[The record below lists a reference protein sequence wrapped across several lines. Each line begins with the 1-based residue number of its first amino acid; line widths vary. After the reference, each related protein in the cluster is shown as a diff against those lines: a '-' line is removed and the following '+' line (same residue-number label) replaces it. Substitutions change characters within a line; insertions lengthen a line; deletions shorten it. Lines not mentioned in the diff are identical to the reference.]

1 MAEQAKSVMAVTG
14 HDSYEMTRFNAVKHA
29 VLSRYTVLPWED
41 ESEYVELLDALVGE
55 HKPQGPTEEHLVE
68 ELTGILWRKRRLRM
82 AECAAYRQGLND
94 TFQSFNN
101 TGEAALAHLGGGDD
115 VRVREAVRA
124 APEDTE
130 RDLQDLDED
139 QAMTE
144 RALKVLESG
153 KTDAYD
159 NAISVLRGDT
169 RDWWKE
175 KLTWEPDD
183 YDEGEDPYTPDASGL
198 LRFLQSEVSSWYES
212 RRKELANRPL
222 IQSQAF
228 GEAMDPHRLDKLA
241 RYEAHLDRKL
251 ERTLAMLLKLQDLRR
266 TANPA

>member
-1 MAEQAKSVMAVTG
+1 MAEQAKSVVVALG
-14 HDSYEMTRFNAVKHA
+14 HNSYEMTRFNAVKHA
-29 VLSRYTVLPWED
+29 ILSRYTILPWED
-41 ESEYVELLDALVGE
+41 ETEYGELLDALVGE

-68 ELTGILWRKRRLRM
+68 ELAGILWRKRRLRM

-94 TFQSFNN
+94 TFQSFNH

-124 APEDTE
+124 GPEDTE
-130 RDLQDLDED
+130 RDLRDLDED

-144 RALKVLESG
+144 RALKVLRSG
-153 KTDAYD
+153 KADAYD
-159 NAISVLRGDT
+159 KAISVLREDT

-175 KLTWEPDD
+175 KLTLELDD
-183 YDEGEDPYTPDASGL
+183 YEEGEAPYTSDASGL
-198 LRFLQSEVSSWYES
+198 LRFLQSELFSWYES
-212 RRKELANRPL
+212 RRKELANWPL

-228 GEAMDPHRLDKLA
+228 GEALDPQRLDKLA

-251 ERTLAMLLKLQDLRR
+251 ERMLTMLVRLRELR
-266 TANPA
+266 PAPDSP